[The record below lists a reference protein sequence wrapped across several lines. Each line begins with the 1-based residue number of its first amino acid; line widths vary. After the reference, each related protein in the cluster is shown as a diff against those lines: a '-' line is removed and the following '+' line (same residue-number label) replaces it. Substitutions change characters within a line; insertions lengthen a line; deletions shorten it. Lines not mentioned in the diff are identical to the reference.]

1 MKEVFKMF
9 PIFICNQNI
18 NIRRMSDDSTIIN
31 LLGTNNNDFSSMSS
45 SSTSSSN
52 TIFIFEETV
61 VKEKTCLS
69 KIIEFLGKNISFF
82 VAVAGN
88 ITAQMIIS
96 STIAKTPWSKENI
109 INSLKF
115 NGILI
120 ASDTLIE
127 PCIFCSI
134 ENIENWI
141 IDKWRNNDNNINIW
155 CELIKVISV
164 LLLLSYSGVL
174 LDRASNNL
182 LNNWISMEILGQT
195 SIEFASYLLNMTFY
209 GAIISRL
216 EKVIKLGWKKIKN
229 LFNNNDIDD
238 IENQLLN
245 SEQNSDFFCENILPL
260 FFITPI
266 SMVITWG
273 SENYISNQEFT
284 WKKMLIDAPK
294 TIAGTTLSLISS
306 LFNCMI
312 NKERIPFLPK
322 TSTVINTIKKWT
334 GCEQNNDIIEQSV
347 TSFQPSINCPCLVNI
362 PNSLESLEKF
372 PNVIE
377 QLDRKEEYSFKKSQ
391 LFFESDEESE
401 MYFDAIKNQKIDNN
415 FVFSIKSKKKYGT
428 FNDYCKTT
436 NFLDSGI
443 SSSTIKTEFEELL
456 FPKSRSFTI

>member
-9 PIFICNQNI
+9 PIFIGNQNL
-18 NIRRMSDDSTIIN
+18 NMRRMSDDSTIS
-31 LLGTNNNDFSSMSS
+31 LLGTNNDFSSMSS
-45 SSTSSSN
+45 SST
-52 TIFIFEETV
+52 IFIFEETV
-61 VKEKTCLS
+61 VREKNCLS

-96 STIAKTPWSKENI
+96 TTIAKTPWSKEKI

-134 ENIENWI
+134 ENIENWV
-141 IDKWRNNDNNINIW
+141 IDKWRNNENNINIW
-155 CELIKVISV
+155 SELIKVIPV

-174 LDRASNNL
+174 LDKASNNL
-182 LNNWISMEILGQT
+182 WNNWISMEILGQT
-195 SIEFASYLLNMTFY
+195 SIEFASYVLNMTFY

-216 EKVIKLGWKKIKN
+216 EKVIKLGWRKIKN
-229 LFNNNDIDD
+229 LFNNNTIDD

-245 SEQNSDFFCENILPL
+245 SEQNSDFFCKNILPL
-260 FFITPI
+260 FFITTI
-266 SMVITWG
+266 SIAITWG
-273 SENYISNQEFT
+273 NENYISNQEFT
-284 WKKMLIDAPK
+284 WKKLLTDAPK
-294 TIAGTTLSLISS
+294 TIAGITLSLSSS

-312 NKERIPFLPK
+312 NKEGIPFLPK
-322 TSTVINTIKKWT
+322 KSTVISTIKRWT
-334 GCEQNNDIIEQSV
+334 GCEQNNNIIEQSV
-347 TSFQPSINCPCLVNI
+347 TLCQPSINCPCLVDI
-362 PNSLESLEKF
+362 PILLESFEKF

-391 LFFESDEESE
+391 LSFESDEESE
-401 MYFDAIKNQKIDNN
+401 IYFDAIEKQKVDNN
-415 FVFSIKSKKKYGT
+415 FVFSIKSKNKYGT

-443 SSSTIKTEFEELL
+443 SSSTIKTESEELL